1 MDRKSLQDTAP
12 RLPIG
17 VMSQRTGC
25 NIETIRYYEK
35 IGLLPLPA
43 RSEAGHRLYGHGH
56 LMRLGFVRRAR
67 GLGFTLGEIAALL
80 QLTEDRESPC
90 PQARGVAGV
99 HLAAIRPKNAPL
111 PAKGGVQSRTHFRAA
126 GGHPP

>member
-43 RSEAGHRLYGHGH
+43 RSEGGHRLYGHGH
-56 LMRLGFVRRAR
+56 LMRLGFVRLAR
-67 GLGFTLGEIAALL
+67 ELGFTLDDIRALL
-80 QLTEDRESPC
+80 QLTEIGRATWGE
-90 PQARGVAGV
+90 RGG
-99 HLAAIRPKNAPL
+99 R
-111 PAKGGVQSRTHFRAA
+111 S
-126 GGHPP
+126 GGH